1 MPERKERQ
9 ENRWWHELAVTGPC
23 VDEEVATEAIE
34 ELMEAAEKLGLRVE
48 MCSSHLDPEYEGV
61 WVELEQAETESESLR
76 RALEGLMEALDRNN
90 SRWVFMV
97 TACRGTG
104 YEETAQRGAEENGV
118 ALSRLRALSQT
129 SPEPEEEE

>member
-76 RALEGLMEALDRNN
+76 RALEGFDALRDAAQKLVDSWHYPRPQADYSRVADEFEEAL
-90 SRWVFMV
+90 
-97 TACRGTG
+97 A
-104 YEETAQRGAEENGV
+104 
-118 ALSRLRALSQT
+118 ALSQT
-129 SPEPEEEE
+129 SPEPEEG

>member
-9 ENRWWHELAVTGPC
+9 ERLFMYRCPECGCGRSSMFTVHRTLIDRTVRCSGSPERI
-23 VDEEVATEAIE
+23 EVRPA
-34 ELMEAAEKLGLRVE
+34 
-48 MCSSHLDPEYEGV
+48 S
-61 WVELEQAETESESLR
+61 ESESLR